1 MSTVSRA
8 ASASTF
14 SPMTPFR
21 FADTRKN
28 LRVTPLL
35 AGVPKRIKIGGI
47 AGISTSATALSA
59 NFTVVGSSGTGAL
72 TIYNC
77 STWPPTTPNF
87 TFTKNQVVGNATV
100 SPLSSSTSS
109 IGGGYL
115 CLYSPVNTQVV
126 IDVTGFFTA
135 SNKGQHYTAV
145 NPTTLARTTIATGA
159 TRQLSTTALNLP
171 ADTTAVAINVTTGSG
186 SGLVTAFGCGAPRP
200 MVLMVNPRA
209 DRKSVV

>member
-1 MSTVSRA
+1 M
-8 ASASTF
+8 
-14 SPMTPFR
+14 PG
-21 FADTRKN
+21 KN
-28 LRVTPLL
+28 FCCC

-47 AGISTSATALSA
+47 AGISSSATALSA

-100 SPLSSSTSS
+100 SPLSSPTSS

-135 SNKGQHYTAV
+135 SNKGQHYTGIVTNATSGAEAV
-145 NPTTLARTTIATGA
+145 
-159 TRQLSTTALNLP
+159 SF
-171 ADTTAVAINVTTGSG
+171 VGS
-186 SGLVTAFGCGAPRP
+186 LYAP
-200 MVLMVNPRA
+200 N
-209 DRKSVV
+209 